1 MAFSCVFSSYAT
13 SADLKD
19 AKKKVFIS
27 SGRKKK
33 KVQDTLKQLEGLK
46 SDAAAYV
53 KELDKKLTFLRLRT
67 EPVRERYFRK
77 GRSDREYKSGV
88 RRGKSS
94 GKGAVCFYETAYP
107 VYV

>member
-1 MAFSCVFSSYAT
+1 MKNRKNKFLALGLGVVLGLSCVFSSYAT

-19 AKKKVFIS
+19 AKKKVS
-27 SGRKKK
+27 SLQEEKK

-53 KELDKKLTFLRLRT
+53 K
-67 EPVRERYFRK
+67 ERYFRK